1 MNNAIKNPDHI
12 VFSSKEALEDLLRAG
27 GFAVSR
33 FNSEY
38 AVYDSVNMLLQVG
51 EDMDNIEKIMDM
63 GVGEP
68 FISVHKEFVQEL
80 SPEAVQA
87 ILLHEEG
94 HIALGHYVHYSEL
107 GHNLQHELEADAY
120 AASRVG
126 KPAVA
131 KALQE
136 SIRVLIPYMGV
147 PENKR
152 EDCLK
157 DVLSSENM
165 LPRFE
170 ALK

>member
-38 AVYDSVNMLLQVG
+38 AVYDSVNMLLQGG

-63 GVGEP
+63 SLGEP
-68 FISVHKEFVQEL
+68 FISAHREFIKEI
-80 SPEAVQA
+80 SPKAVQA

-107 GHNLQHELEADAY
+107 GHDLQHELEADAY
-120 AASRVG
+120 AAARVG
-126 KPAVA
+126 KSTVA
-131 KALQE
+131 EALKE
-136 SIRVLIPYMGV
+136 SLRVLIPYMGV
-147 PENKR
+147 PENNR
-152 EDCLK
+152 DDCLNH
-157 DVLSSENM
+157 VLNSENM

>member
-1 MNNAIKNPDHI
+1 MANINNPDRI
-12 VFSSKEALEDLLRAG
+12 VFSSKEALENLLQAG

-38 AVYDSVNMLLQVG
+38 AVYDSVLQLLQG
-51 EDMDNIEKIMDM
+51 NEDMSNIEKILDM
-63 GVGEP
+63 PVGAP
-68 FISVHKEFVQEL
+68 FISMHRDFIKQV

-87 ILLHEEG
+87 IILHEEG
-94 HIALGHYVHYSEL
+94 HIALGHYVHYDGL

-120 AASRVG
+120 AAARVG

-136 SIRVLIPYMGV
+136 SIWALIPYMGV
-147 PENKR
+147 PESKR

-157 DVLSSENM
+157 HVLNSENM